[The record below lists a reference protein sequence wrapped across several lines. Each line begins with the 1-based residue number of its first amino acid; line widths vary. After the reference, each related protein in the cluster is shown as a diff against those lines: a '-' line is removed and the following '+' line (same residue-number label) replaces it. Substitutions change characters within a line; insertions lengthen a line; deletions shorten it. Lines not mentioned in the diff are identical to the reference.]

1 MENDNQRQT
10 SAFHNS
16 TNKGGGRPSKSASAL
31 HKKSSGI
38 ARWKARRFAK
48 KYVVQ
53 NLAKKTI
60 LLSVSRRTNKTKQ
73 KIRKAGKTRIVQN

>member
-16 TNKGGGRPSKSASAL
+16 TNSKSASAL

-60 LLSVSRRTNKTKQ
+60 LLSVSRRTNKNNLLCK
-73 KIRKAGKTRIVQN
+73 